1 MFAGG
6 WGGEEVGKSSSWSEI
21 WGQFASSEG
30 SHPLPFAFSCSCPL
44 PPPPT
49 PPCSPPHY
57 VPSHLSLSR
66 VFWGLALSRRAG
78 TVPFPGRP
86 TVMQAPPAVAKQNVP
101 EPSPR
106 TVLAPVPS
114 PRRTQPWLPSH
125 QAQPRTTAG
134 TTQHHACRQRLAACL
149 FDFVSF
155 SQTVC
160 VPSRFRYQIMSSC
173 ADAMHI

>member
-1 MFAGG
+1 MFTGG
-6 WGGEEVGKSSSWSEI
+6 WGGEEVGKPSSWSEI
-21 WGQFASSEG
+21 WGQFVSSE
-30 SHPLPFAFSCSCPL
+30 SSRPPAFCVFLLLSFA
-44 PPPPT
+44 PP
-49 PPCSPPHY
+49 PPHY
-57 VPSHLSLSR
+57 VPSHLSLSC

-160 VPSRFRYQIMSSC
+160 GPSRFRYQVMSSC